1 MAQTTTDIT
10 ACDASIWL
18 DNATGTLE
26 DISGSTNSVDLSFTK
41 VIGELRTF
49 QTRWPRRQ
57 ECGKDCVWTLTIV
70 YSTATDEALDII
82 KTWYFQ
88 SAPNL
93 RTCTVYL
100 PDKNIGS
107 DMYSGEFR
115 LQDLKIPASS
125 GNADPVTVT
134 ATLVPSGE
142 VILSTAAT

>member
-1 MAQTTTDIT
+1 MSQTTTDIT
-10 ACDASIWL
+10 PCDASIWL
-18 DNATGTLE
+18 DNAAGVLK
-26 DISGSTNSVDLSFTK
+26 DISGSTNAVDLSFTK
-41 VIGELRTF
+41 VIGQLSTF

-57 ECGKDCVWTLTIV
+57 ECGKDAVWTLTIV
-70 YSTATDEALDII
+70 YSTADDEAMDIL

-88 SAPNL
+88 TAPDL

-115 LQDLKIPASS
+115 CQDLKIPVSS

-142 VILSTAAT
+142 VTLSTAAT

>member
-1 MAQTTTDIT
+1 MPQTTTDIT
-10 ACDASIWL
+10 ACDVSIWL
-18 DNATGTLE
+18 DNAAGTLK
-26 DISGSTNSVDLSFTK
+26 DISGSTNTADLAFSK

-49 QTRWPRRQ
+49 QTRWARRQ

-70 YSTATDEALDII
+70 YSTASDEAMDIL
-82 KTWYFQ
+82 KTWFFQ
-88 SAPNL
+88 SAPDL
-93 RTCTVYL
+93 RTCTVYA

-115 LQDLKIPASS
+115 LQDLKIPLSS

-142 VILSTAAT
+142 VTLATAAT

>member
-18 DNATGTLE
+18 DNAAGTLK
-26 DISGSTNSVDLSFTK
+26 DISGSSNSVDLAYSK

-57 ECGKDCVWTLTIV
+57 ECGKDCVWTLIVV
-70 YSTATDEALDII
+70 YSTTSDEAFDIL

-115 LQDLKIPASS
+115 LQDLKIPVSS

-142 VILSTAAT
+142 VTLSTAAT